1 VVVVRD
7 TSNVEIIYNAAKLV
21 RLFSHSRT
29 NNVFKKLLSYDSI
42 TTEDND
48 VYKSVDLIS
57 EL

>member
-21 RLFSHSRT
+21 RLLSHSGI
-29 NNVFKKLLSYDSI
+29 NNVFKKLLSYRSI

-48 VYKSVDLIS
+48 VYKSVGLIS
-57 EL
+57 HL